1 MKITGKYAVI
11 ASWCLVAIFH
21 LTPCAQAAE
30 LTTPLFPTADYHFS
44 SLSYL
49 LEKNDSN
56 TTPVISWQ
64 TKTNRDDPDAWQI
77 LDEQDLLCQKEK
89 QQLFCQ
95 LPLNI
100 NWLSWGQLKI
110 VYADDAALKFFNL
123 QKQEPEQ
130 LVQTI
135 DANHHEHYSS
145 LKTFSQQGEF
155 RSLGWQTLDLVPEAS
170 SATLIQ
176 YRSTYDG
183 QRWSDWQSNYQLQ
196 ALNDEQY
203 QLTTPKIL
211 TADIDAEWLLL
222 NYRDQK
228 SKRQAA
234 QAFATGSNETEAF
247 LSRTLVINQLDDLQI
262 GQTIIISEQVG
273 DSLFAVETIIADIN
287 QQTHEI
293 TTYPFYGSIPQ
304 QNPQICGSNHHY
316 CFSKQATIYPVKN
329 SLVALK
335 NGQAVLP
342 VSINL
347 ADLLAVWS
355 LKDNL
360 ASSNTLALNLRADKQ
375 QRLPTLQYRLLLP
388 ELSDRLVKEVYLLAD
403 HHQETATQATT
414 KGRLRGGKNFASGMG
429 KPSVW
434 Q

>member
-1 MKITGKYAVI
+1 MKITGKCAVI
-11 ASWCLVAIFH
+11 ISWCLVAIFH
-21 LTPCAQAAE
+21 LTPSIQAAE
-30 LTTPLFPTADYHFS
+30 LITPLFSTTDYHFN

-49 LEKNDSN
+49 LEVNDNN
-56 TTPVISWQ
+56 TTPIISWQ
-64 TKTNRDDPDAWQI
+64 TKTNLHGPDAWQI

-89 QQLFCQ
+89 RQLFCQ

-100 NWLSWGQLKI
+100 NWLPWGQLKI
-110 VYADDAALKFFNL
+110 VYADDATLKFFNL

-135 DANHHEHYSS
+135 DTNNNEHYSS

-170 SATLIQ
+170 SAILIQ

-183 QRWSDWQSNYQLQ
+183 QHWSNWQSNYQLQ
-196 ALNDEQY
+196 ALSKQQY
-203 QLTTPKIL
+203 QLTTPKTL
-211 TADIDAEWLLL
+211 TANINTEWLLL

-228 SKRQAA
+228 NKRQAS
-234 QAFATGSNETEAF
+234 QVFATGSNETEAF
-247 LSRTLVINQLDDLQI
+247 LSRTLVINQLDDLQV

-273 DSLFAVETIIADIN
+273 DSLFEVETIIADIN
-287 QQTHEI
+287 NQTHEI

-304 QNPQICGSNHHY
+304 QSPQVCGSNYHY
-316 CFSKQATIYPVKN
+316 CFSKQAIIYPIKN
-329 SLVALK
+329 ALIALK
-335 NGQAVLP
+335 KGQSVLP
-342 VSINL
+342 APIDSTNIL
-347 ADLLAVWS
+347 TVWS
-355 LKDNL
+355 LKDST
-360 ASSNTLALNLRADKQ
+360 ASNSTLALSLPADKQ
-375 QRLPTLQYRLLLP
+375 QRSPTLQYRLLLP
-388 ELSDRLVKEVYLLAD
+388 EFTDRLVSEVYLLKD
-403 HHQETATQATT
+403 NHQEAPSAVTT